1 MKIYRATAPD
11 EFSMQDGELA
21 EFIRS
26 LNLPYESCVV
36 SDCGTGE
43 AEQLFIKNNGMAM
56 YLGGEY
62 IRIPGYRKAYVGIS
76 RRLPS
81 RIVYLDDSQTRCVR
95 LYIRPAL
102 PHQRDLTDYYDDI
115 TRYYNLV
122 GGNCI
127 YNI

>member
-1 MKIYRATAPD
+1 MKIYRATTPTGL
-11 EFSMQDGELA
+11 EMQNNELV
-21 EFIRS
+21 EFIGL

-43 AEQLFIKNNGMAM
+43 AEQLFIKNNGMAI

-76 RRLPS
+76 RRGPL
-81 RIVYLDDSQTRCVR
+81 RIAYLDDSQTRCVR

-122 GGNCI
+122 GGI
-127 YNI
+127 